1 MSGEGKGAIFVQMC
15 FVYIIATQESE
26 HVCDYIQIFPKVHNI
41 LNEKGF
47 QNVDY
52 HQNRYFE
59 KSI

>member
-1 MSGEGKGAIFVQMC
+1 MNGEGKGANFVQIC
-15 FVYIIATQESE
+15 LVYNYQESE
-26 HVCDYIQIFPKVHNI
+26 PLCDYIQIFPKVHNI
-41 LNEKGF
+41 LNEKRF